1 MIDIM
6 NSEARQL
13 VAIVAAVSGETF
25 NTILY
30 GGRRRPLPICRYLV
44 ARELV
49 RRGYSSIEA
58 GRQLGIDHV
67 TVLYGIHQLNTMK
80 DAAYERELDIQ
91 HLLTYVIDNI
101 EIEP

>member
-1 MIDIM
+1 M
-6 NSEARQL
+6 NREARQL

-49 RRGYSSIEA
+49 RRGYSSMEA
-58 GRQLGIDHV
+58 GRQLSIDHV
-67 TVLYGIHQLNTMK
+67 TVLYGIRQLDTMK
-80 DAAYERELDIQ
+80 DAGYARELDIQ
-91 HLLTYVIDNI
+91 RQFTYAIENI
-101 EIEP
+101 ENEP

>member
-1 MIDIM
+1 MKK
-6 NSEARQL
+6 NKSY
-13 VAIVAAVSGETF
+13 AVFG
-25 NTILY
+25 LGRY
-30 GGRRRPLPICRYLV
+30 GKAV

-49 RRGYSSIEA
+49 NRGYSSIEA

-67 TVLYGIHQLNTMK
+67 TVLYGIHQLDTMK

-91 HLLTYVIDNI
+91 HLLTYVIENI

>member
-1 MIDIM
+1 M
-6 NSEARQL
+6 
-13 VAIVAAVSGETF
+13 AAVSGETF
-25 NTILY
+25 NTILS

-49 RRGYSSIEA
+49 NRGYSSIEA

-67 TVLYGIHQLNTMK
+67 TVLYGIHQLDTMK
-80 DAAYERELDIQ
+80 DAGYARELDIQ
-91 HLLTYVIDNI
+91 RQFTYVIENI